1 MDRFE
6 VRVSITKLLIILVIV
21 IVPLSIIGFVLT
33 ERSDRS
39 LDNALGND
47 YKALA
52 QTYGN
57 QVADYMSDRV
67 ADVNAMAAD
76 SAVLAAVSGR
86 QTPSNAK
93 SAAASKVPATTN
105 ASDFLRQRT
114 ILDPRFLNVIVTDAN
129 GNVVAS
135 ASQPPRSDY
144 SQDDFW
150 QAVYNKGQGAMK
162 ISDILDNEVRKA
174 YYVKVG
180 FPINDSSGNFLG
192 VLSAA
197 VNISPLLSNF
207 QQNEI
212 GNGAQAVLVDENGM
226 IVSAPN
232 TDVFARRKLGQFD
245 SVHDAIGAN
254 AGQQAGWTM
263 ANVNNVSYIVGYA
276 SAGGKRRTE
285 AANAANPGWVV
296 LVTQREALAAAPIR
310 GLERFALLMVV
321 LAIFMLTLLFVYWYL
336 HHKQRFEDIEAKPE
350 EEEGTAGRAA
360 AASI

>member
-1 MDRFE
+1 VDRFE
-6 VRVSITKLLIILVIV
+6 VRVSITKLLIVLIVV

-33 ERSDRS
+33 TRSDRS

-76 SAVLAAVSGR
+76 SSVLAAVSGR
-86 QTPSNAK
+86 QTASNAK
-93 SAAASKVPATTN
+93 NAAASKVAPNTN
-105 ASDFLRQRT
+105 ASEFLRQRT

-144 SQDDFW
+144 SQDEFW
-150 QAVYNKGQGAMK
+150 QSVYNKGQGAMK

-174 YYVKVG
+174 YYVNVG
-180 FPINDSSGNFLG
+180 FPINDAAGNFLG

-197 VNISPLLSNF
+197 VNISPLLAHF

-212 GNGAQAVLVDENGM
+212 GNGAQAALVDENGM

-232 TDVFARRKLGQFD
+232 TDVFARRRSAQFD
-245 SVHDAIGAN
+245 SVRDAMGSN
-254 AGQQAGWTM
+254 TAGQQSGWTM
-263 ANVNNVSYIVGYA
+263 ASVNNVGYIVGYA

-285 AANAANPGWVV
+285 GANPANPGWVV
-296 LVTQREALAAAPIR
+296 LVTQRESVAAAPIR
-310 GLERFALLMVV
+310 GLERFALLMVI

-336 HHKQRFEDIEAKPE
+336 HHKQRFEDIEARP
-350 EEEGTAGRAA
+350 EEGTAGRAA